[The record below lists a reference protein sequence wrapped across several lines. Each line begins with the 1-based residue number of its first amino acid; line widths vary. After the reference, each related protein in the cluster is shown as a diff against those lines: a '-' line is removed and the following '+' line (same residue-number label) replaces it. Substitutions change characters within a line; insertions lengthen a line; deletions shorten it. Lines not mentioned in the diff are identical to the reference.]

1 MDLQESILIIG
12 RTKVIMLQGE
22 KIYLR
27 PVRQE
32 DLPILAARASDFTF
46 LTEFNFFGL
55 QQHNSLE
62 KSFQQDGLLSQEHG
76 TLVVVTCDH
85 DQVVGD
91 ISYRQVHYGPGTM
104 SIAYNLGIAL
114 APEHR
119 GKGFGLEAQRLLAD
133 YLFSVYPIMRI
144 EASTDITN
152 SAELR
157 ALEKAGFTR
166 EGVLRKAQWRNGDW
180 HDLVVFSKLRG
191 E

>member
-1 MDLQESILIIG
+1 
-12 RTKVIMLQGE
+12 MLHGE

-27 PVRQE
+27 PVRQD
-32 DLPILAARASDFTF
+32 DLPIFAARANDIAF

-55 QQHNSLE
+55 HQQNGLE
-62 KSFQQDGLLSQEHG
+62 QRFQEDGLLGSQRG
-76 TLVVVTCDH
+76 TLVVVTCES

-91 ISYRQVHYGPGTM
+91 VSYHQVRYGPGDM
-104 SIAYNLGIAL
+104 SNAYNFGIVL

-119 GKGFGLEAQRLLAD
+119 GKGYGVE
-133 YLFSVYPIMRI
+133 
-144 EASTDITN
+144 DITN
-152 SAELR
+152 IPEQR

-180 HDLVVFSKLRG
+180 HDLVVYSKLRG

>member
-1 MDLQESILIIG
+1 
-12 RTKVIMLQGE
+12 MLYGE

-32 DLPILAARASDFTF
+32 DLPFFAAHANDIAF
-46 LTEFNFFGL
+46 LTEFNFFRL
-55 QQHNSLE
+55 HKHNELE
-62 KSFQQDGLLSQEHG
+62 RPFHEDGLLGFHHG
-76 TLVVVTCDH
+76 TLVIVTCDN

-91 ISYRQVHYGPGTM
+91 VDYHMVHYGPVETSG
-104 SIAYNLGIAL
+104 AYNFGIVL
-114 APEHR
+114 VPEQR
-119 GKGFGLEAQRLLAD
+119 GKGYGVEAQQLLAE
-133 YLFSVYPIMRI
+133 YLFSVYPIVRV

-152 SAELR
+152 RAEQR

-180 HDLVVFSKLRG
+180 HDMVVYSKLRG

>member
-1 MDLQESILIIG
+1 
-12 RTKVIMLQGE
+12 MLHGE

-27 PVRQE
+27 PVRQD
-32 DLPILAARASDFTF
+32 DLSIFAARANDIAF

-55 QQHNSLE
+55 HQQNDLE
-62 KSFQQDGLLSQEHG
+62 KQFQEDGLLSPQYG
-76 TLVVVTCDH
+76 TLGVVAYDS

-91 ISYRQVHYGPGTM
+91 ISYRQVRYGPGNA
-104 SIAYNLGIAL
+104 SIAYNFGIVL

-119 GKGFGLEAQRLLAD
+119 GKGYGVEAQQLLTE
-133 YLFSVYPIMRI
+133 YLFSVYPIMRV

-152 SAELR
+152 VAEMR

-166 EGVLRKAQWRNGDW
+166 EGVLRKAQWRNGNW
-180 HDLVVFSKLRG
+180 HDLVVYSKLRG

>member
-1 MDLQESILIIG
+1 MG
-12 RTKVIMLQGE
+12 RTNLIMLHGE

-27 PVRQE
+27 PVRQD
-32 DLPILAARASDFTF
+32 DLPILAARANDIAF

-55 QQHNSLE
+55 HRHNGLE
-62 KSFQQDGLLSQEHG
+62 KYFQEDGLLSQEHG
-76 TLVVVTCDH
+76 TLVVVTYAS
-85 DQVVGD
+85 DQIVGD
-91 ISYRQVHYGPGTM
+91 VSYRQVRYGPGYA

-119 GKGFGLEAQRLLAD
+119 GKGYGVEAQQLLAE
-133 YLFSVYPIMRI
+133 YLFSVYPIMRV

-180 HDLVVFSKLRG
+180 HDLVVYSKLRG

>member
-1 MDLQESILIIG
+1 
-12 RTKVIMLQGE
+12 MLHGE

-27 PVRQE
+27 PIRQD
-32 DLPILAARASDFTF
+32 DLPILAARANDIAF
-46 LTEFNFFGL
+46 LSEFNFFGL
-55 QQHNSLE
+55 HQEIGLE
-62 KSFQQDGLLSQEHG
+62 KQYHEDGLLGPQRG
-76 TLVVVTCDH
+76 TLVVVTCDS

-91 ISYRQVHYGPGTM
+91 VSYHQVRYGPGDT
-104 SIAYNLGIAL
+104 SIAYNFGISL

-119 GKGFGLEAQRLLAD
+119 GKGYGVEAQQLLTE
-133 YLFSVYPIMRI
+133 YLFSIYPIMRV

-152 SAELR
+152 IPEQR

-180 HDLVVFSKLRG
+180 HDLVVYSKLRG

>member
-1 MDLQESILIIG
+1 
-12 RTKVIMLQGE
+12 MLSGD

-27 PVRQE
+27 PFRQD
-32 DLPILAARASDFTF
+32 DLPIFAIRANDIAF

-55 QQHNSLE
+55 HQQNGLE
-62 KSFQQDGLLSQEHG
+62 RHFQENGLLSQEYG
-76 TLVVVTCDH
+76 TLVVVTHDS

-91 ISYRQVHYGPGTM
+91 VSYRQVRYGPGNA
-104 SIAYNLGIAL
+104 SIAYNIGIVL

-119 GKGFGLEAQRLLAD
+119 GKNYGVEAQQLLAE

-144 EASTDITN
+144 EASTDTTN
-152 SAELR
+152 SAEMR

-180 HDLVVFSKLRG
+180 HDLVIYSKLRG